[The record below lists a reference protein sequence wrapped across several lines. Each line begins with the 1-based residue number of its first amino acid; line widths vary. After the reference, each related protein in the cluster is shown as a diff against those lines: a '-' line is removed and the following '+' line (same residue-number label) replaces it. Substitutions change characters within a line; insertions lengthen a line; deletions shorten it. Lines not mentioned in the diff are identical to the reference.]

1 MMKAFV
7 LICLFGSALSAI
19 IPEQHSGIQSFRVT
33 GKLLCGTQP
42 ASNVQVKLID
52 DDFGPD
58 PDDTLDQGYTDSSGQ
73 FDLSGDTTEMTTID
87 VNLKI
92 YHDCNDDLIPCQRRW
107 KFELPN
113 NYITSGKTPMKTLDI
128 GTWNLEA
135 ILPGENHDCIH

>member
-1 MMKAFV
+1 MMKVCV
-7 LICLFGSALSAI
+7 LLCLFGCALAAI

-33 GKLLCGTQP
+33 GKLLC
-42 ASNVQVKLID
+42 
-52 DDFGPD
+52 
-58 PDDTLDQGYTDSSGQ
+58 DSSGQ